1 MATPGTQRYG
11 QHRDLRDTGNTNNSE
26 ILATPRTQ
34 RYWQHRELRDTG
46 NTGNSEILATP
57 RTQRYWQ
64 HWAHKTQDEDKQ
76 NTQKQH

>member
-46 NTGNSEILATP
+46 NTENSEILA
-57 RTQRYWQ
+57 
-64 HWAHKTQDEDKQ
+64 ALGTQDTGRRQTKH
-76 NTQKQH
+76 TKTTLKR